1 MLQSMG
7 SQRLRH
13 DGATELNCFILKYLM
28 KIKEGNNSHALRS
41 QLLPSAVLSD
51 LSVRLGL
58 AWILFNQLSAR
69 DNIVQQI

>member
-1 MLQSMG
+1 
-7 SQRLRH
+7 
-13 DGATELNCFILKYLM
+13 M

-41 QLLPSAVLSD
+41 QLLPGAVLSD